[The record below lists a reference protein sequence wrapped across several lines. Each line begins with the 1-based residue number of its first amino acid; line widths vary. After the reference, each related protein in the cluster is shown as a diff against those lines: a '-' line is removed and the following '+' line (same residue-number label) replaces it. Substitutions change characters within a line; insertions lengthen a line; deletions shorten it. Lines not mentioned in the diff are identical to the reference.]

1 MGERGLGR
9 LAEQDRD
16 PVAATETGGREGV
29 GEAVRLARDP
39 PEAAPFGASIR
50 TDDDQ
55 GVGIRPLAVGNVRS
69 DIVPVR
75 YPPAK
80 AGCKRGMVFC
90 RVQQG
95 CLQVSRDRMLETP
108 QASAQREA
116 RADAAPS
123 RPDRGTA

>member
-9 LAEQDRD
+9 LAEQDGD
-16 PVAATETGGREGV
+16 PVAAAETGGREGI
-29 GEAVRLARDP
+29 GEAVRLAGDP
-39 PEAAPFGASIR
+39 AEAAPVGAPVR

-55 GVGIRPLAVGNVRS
+55 GIGIGPLAIGDVRS

-80 AGCKRGMVFC
+80 TGCKRGMVFG
-90 RVQQG
+90 RGQQG
-95 CLQVSRDRMLETP
+95 CLQVSRDRMLETT

-116 RADAAPS
+116 PAGAAPS